1 MIRSETRQDR
11 ACRGHGNTGVIIAS
25 SYWQACSSD
34 TIVALFFISLSHLLP
49 YPSLSNVTGEDT
61 AKKLLT
67 FIPSSFFA
75 REIAYF
81 LLVRMSVVDTPQYF
95 MKKHPHP
102 PEGSNQRAVIT
113 TDPGLSMHI
122 FAMTRCCAAFTLP
135 FFFSLQ
141 RVRHLLE
148 NPTTCD
154 LEKLSYCPFTFD
166 DMKKRVYMTPNYPT
180 VPLSG
185 QEANPQRHSP

>member
-34 TIVALFFISLSHLLP
+34 TIVALFFIHLSHLP

-113 TDPGLSMHI
+113 TDPDLSMHI
-122 FAMTRCCAAFTLP
+122 FAMTMTRYCAAFTLL
-135 FFFSLQ
+135 FLLQ
-141 RVRHLLE
+141 
-148 NPTTCD
+148 
-154 LEKLSYCPFTFD
+154 SAAFT
-166 DMKKRVYMTPNYPT
+166 RTPT
-180 VPLSG
+180 V
-185 QEANPQRHSP
+185 

>member
-102 PEGSNQRAVIT
+102 PEGCNQRAVIT
-113 TDPGLSMHI
+113 TDPDLSSFHAHLRHDTVLRGI
-122 FAMTRCCAAFTLP
+122 YSPLFLFPSEGAAFTRKP
-135 FFFSLQ
+135 YN
-141 RVRHLLE
+141 V
-148 NPTTCD
+148 
-154 LEKLSYCPFTFD
+154 
-166 DMKKRVYMTPNYPT
+166 
-180 VPLSG
+180 
-185 QEANPQRHSP
+185 

>member
-113 TDPGLSMHI
+113 TDPDLSFH
-122 FAMTRCCAAFTLP
+122 AHLRHDHDTVLRGSYSL
-135 FFFSLQ
+135 FSYY

-148 NPTTCD
+148 PPPYNR
-154 LEKLSYCPFTFD
+154 ENSFTA
-166 DMKKRVYMTPNYPT
+166 VLLLMT
-180 VPLSG
+180 
-185 QEANPQRHSP
+185 